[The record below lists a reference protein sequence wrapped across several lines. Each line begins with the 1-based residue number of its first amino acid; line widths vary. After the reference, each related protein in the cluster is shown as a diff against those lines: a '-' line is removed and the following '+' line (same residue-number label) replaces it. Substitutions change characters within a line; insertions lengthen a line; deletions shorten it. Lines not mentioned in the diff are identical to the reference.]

1 MFIENLPRLARG
13 SMRDTTTPGDLAEI
27 EIAAALMRSGRR
39 VLRPLSNGLRYDL
52 VVDNNDGSFTRVQC
66 KSGVLKN
73 GGVLFRVYSV
83 SGHRTQGFS
92 YHGQV
97 DAFGVYCAHT
107 RETNL
112 VPMADIQGCN
122 TMVCLRVS
130 PAKNSQTRRI
140 RLAEDYRIDRVDPP

>member
-1 MFIENLPRLARG
+1 
-13 SMRDTTTPGDLAEI
+13 MRDTTTLGDLAEI

-52 VVDNNDGSFTRVQC
+52 VVDNNDGTFTRVQC

-83 SGHRTQGFS
+83 SGHRTQALS

-97 DAFGVYCAHT
+97 DAFGVYCSQT
-107 RETNL
+107 RATYL
-112 VPMADIQGCN
+112 VPMADIEGCN

-130 PAKNSQTRRI
+130 PAKNSQTRGI
-140 RLAEDYRIDRVDPP
+140 HLAEDYRIDRARPA